1 MKFLQRLMLI
11 VVAAFVLS
19 GCDQV
24 PPGFK
29 AKILS
34 SSGYSEEIK
43 NPGKSYLW
51 GTEEFVLLETATATM
66 SVPMSVKMAEGMDL
80 DFSVNFRTRVN
91 GNDKVLNALFND
103 VRYQTDDKLGKVIT
117 LDQVYGVYGADVL
130 KNVSRS
136 VISKYKVEQI
146 SENYDKI
153 NTDLQ
158 AHLRDAM
165 KNSPLEVSNV
175 TLADIK
181 WPKVITEAL
190 EKQQERELAI
200 KTEQNQQAIEMVKR
214 TNALALA
221 EADQQI
227 ELKKADTLKRQ
238 NQIIAEGISPNF
250 LAWQALQV
258 QSKMAENDKAV
269 FVPYEALN
277 QPGMSQRIYNT
288 K

>member
-1 MKFLQRLMLI
+1 MKFLQRVILI
-11 VVAAFVLS
+11 VVAAFVLA

-34 SSGYSEEIK
+34 SSGYSSEIK
-43 NPGKSYLW
+43 EPGKSYLW
-51 GTEEFVLLETATATM
+51 GTEEFVLLETATVTM
-66 SVPMSVKMAEGMDL
+66 SVPMTVKMADGMEL

-91 GNDKVLNALFND
+91 GNDKVLNALFSD
-103 VRYQTDDKLGKVIT
+103 IRYQTSSELGKVIT

-146 SENYDKI
+146 SENYDQI
-153 NTDLQ
+153 NKNLQ
-158 AHLRDAM
+158 ANLREAM
-165 KNSPLEVSNV
+165 KGSPLEVSNV

-200 KTEQNQQAIEMVKR
+200 KTEANQQAIEMVKR

-221 EADQQI
+221 EADQLI
-227 ELKKADTLKRQ
+227 DLKKAETLKKQ

-250 LAWQALQV
+250 LAWKALEV
-258 QSKMAENDKAV
+258 QSKMAENDKAI
-269 FVPYEALN
+269 FVPYESLT
-277 QPGMSQRIYNT
+277 QPGMSQRIYGT